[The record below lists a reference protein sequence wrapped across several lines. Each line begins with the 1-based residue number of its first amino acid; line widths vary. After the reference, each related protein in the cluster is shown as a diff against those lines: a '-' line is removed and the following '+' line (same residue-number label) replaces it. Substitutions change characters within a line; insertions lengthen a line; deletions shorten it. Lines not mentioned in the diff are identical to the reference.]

1 MRGVSIL
8 TLVANIKLTKPAKA
22 TELEGIIIGNMQAGK
37 LQGKLTDKMLVELIE
52 QLDAKKKASV
62 EVEIKR
68 KDLLDSDEEE
78 MDLDAMFG

>member
-1 MRGVSIL
+1 
-8 TLVANIKLTKPAKA
+8 
-22 TELEGIIIGNMQAGK
+22 MQAGK